1 MLHNT
6 IVIGHSIANFTR
18 LDLGSTVNA
27 ADLDPHKAA
36 NSMCSGHDTLV
47 VVIADCSRKSGVV
60 GSVGYSLDTVI
71 GVAPSH
77 SC

>member
-18 LDLGSTVNA
+18 LDPDSTVNA

-47 VVIADCSRKSGVV
+47 AIADCSRKSGVA
-60 GSVGYSLDTVI
+60 GSVSCSLDTVI